1 MITIEEVEELLE
13 AAFPGDEIHAE
24 DMTGTSDHFAV
35 YVQSKR
41 FEGLGLLDQHRMIH
55 DVFKDHMQGAGGAI
69 HALKI
74 KTQTP

>member
-1 MITIEEVEELLE
+1 MITTEEVVELLE
-13 AAFPGDEIHAE
+13 TAFPGDEVRAE

-35 YVQSKR
+35 YVASKR
-41 FEGLGLLDQHRMIH
+41 FDGLALLEQHRLIH
-55 DVFKDHMQGAGGAI
+55 HVFKDHMQGAGGAI

>member
-1 MITIEEVEELLE
+1 MITIEEVEELLAE
-13 AAFPGDEIHAE
+13 AFPGDEVHAE

-35 YVQSKR
+35 FVESKT
-41 FEGLGLLDQHRMIH
+41 FEGLGLLEQHRMIH
-55 DVFKDHMQGAGGAI
+55 NVFTDHMQGAGGDI